1 MEITSEIKN
10 HSKIIH
16 LIGNLD
22 VHNTHKIESVFMDQI
37 KTGDSRV
44 LILDL
49 SSVEFIS
56 SAGLRIIVAALREC
70 KERDVELRLAGIKP
84 AVKKVFDIIDMNSM
98 FSIFETLES
107 AIK

>member
-16 LIGNLD
+16 LVGNLD
-22 VHNTHKIESVFMDQI
+22 VHNTHKIESAFIEQI
-37 KTGDSRV
+37 KTGNSRV
-44 LILDL
+44 IVLDL

-56 SAGLRIIVAALREC
+56 SAGLRIIVAALRICRE
-70 KERDVELRLAGIKP
+70 KDVEFRLAGIKP
-84 AVKKVFDIIDMNSM
+84 AVRKVFEIIDMNSM

>member
-22 VHNTHKIESVFMDQI
+22 VHNTHKIESAFMEQI
-37 KTGDSRV
+37 KTGNSRV
-44 LILDL
+44 IVLDL

-56 SAGLRIIVAALREC
+56 SAGLRICRE
-70 KERDVELRLAGIKP
+70 KDVEFRLAGIKP
-84 AVKKVFDIIDMNSM
+84 AVKKVFEIIDMNSM